1 MVFFRPSKGQAQ
13 LVFMARVIGVEVRRI
28 AEIMKKI
35 SRRKLVKTFEDLKTS
50 VIFSAILRHQ
60 NKRAVLTYLAIFS

>member
-28 AEIMKKI
+28 AEIMKI

-60 NKRAVLTYLAIFS
+60 NMRAALTYLAIFS